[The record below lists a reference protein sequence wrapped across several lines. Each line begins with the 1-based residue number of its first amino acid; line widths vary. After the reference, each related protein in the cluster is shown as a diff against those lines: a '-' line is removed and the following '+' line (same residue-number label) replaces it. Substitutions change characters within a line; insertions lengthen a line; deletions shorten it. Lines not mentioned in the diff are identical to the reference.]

1 MCNSIIVQQN
11 KKTLSKLWTNQD
23 QCFSKKGGQLPQ
35 NMMFYYDGSE
45 FEIVIKLTNAG
56 MVYRALVTV
65 VLTAQ

>member
-1 MCNSIIVQQN
+1 M
-11 KKTLSKLWTNQD
+11 
-23 QCFSKKGGQLPQ
+23 FFEKGGQLPQ